1 MKTQTSTRISERRQH
16 GFNLIELMVAITLG
30 FIVVGAVGYLFLGSR
45 QSFRTTDNLSRMQE
59 NARYALET
67 MARDVRMA
75 GYIGCGN
82 LQAMEEEG
90 VNTIANP
97 PVPDLSSGNAIIGE
111 ETGIATPNYRGTT
124 ITRVAGDAVTVIGA
138 FGGGVNL
145 TGNLDTNNANVQI
158 AGNPYGFKA
167 ADVLIVSSCSN
178 ATVFRATGVA
188 AAAGTVTIAHGS
200 GSNTAPKLPGIYDTT
215 ALVMKMEQYTYFIG
229 ENPAGKPALYRAS
242 LTEGTVELVEG
253 VWDMQIEYGV
263 DTTVPMDG
271 AAEEYQTATAV
282 GANWPRV
289 ISARISLLVVGE
301 DNTLTAPQTYTF
313 NGGPIT
319 PAAAAP
325 DRLRLH
331 QVFTTTVGLRNRLP

>member
-1 MKTQTSTRISERRQH
+1 MKTQTSIRISERREH

-82 LQAMEEEG
+82 LESMA

-97 PVPDLSSGNAIIGE
+97 PVPDLSTGNAIIGE
-111 ETGIATPNYRGTT
+111 ESGIATPNYKGG

-145 TGNLDTNNANVQI
+145 MGNVDPSNANIQI
-158 AGNPYGFKA
+158 AGNPYGFEKGDA
-167 ADVLIVSSCSN
+167 LIVSSCTNADVFTATTVSN
-178 ATVFRATGVA
+178 SGGITTVAHANSTNTGNRV
-188 AAAGTVTIAHGS
+188 GNYGS
-200 GSNTAPKLPGIYDTT
+200 TDVL
-215 ALVMKMEQYTYFIG
+215 LKMEQYTYFIG
-229 ENPAGKPALYRAS
+229 ENPAREPALYRAS
-242 LTEGTVELVEG
+242 LTGGTVELVEG

-271 AAEEYQTATAV
+271 AAEDYLTAAEV
-282 GANWPRV
+282 GANWSQV

-313 NGGPIT
+313 NGGPVT

>member
-1 MKTQTSTRISERRQH
+1 MKTQTSTRISERHQL

-82 LQAMEEEG
+82 LQSMA

-97 PVPDLSSGNAIIGE
+97 PVPDLSSGSAITGE
-111 ETGIATPNYRGTT
+111 ESGIAIPNYRGT

-145 TGNLDTNNANVQI
+145 TGNLDPSNANIQI
-158 AGNPYGFKA
+158 AGNPYGFEKGDA
-167 ADVLIVSSCSN
+167 LIVSSCTNADIFTATTVSN
-178 ATVFRATGVA
+178 SGGITTV
-188 AAAGTVTIAHGS
+188 AHA
-200 GSNTAPKLPGIYDTT
+200 SNTNTGNRVGTYGSTDVL
-215 ALVMKMEQYTYFIG
+215 LKMEQYTYFIG
-229 ENPAGKPALYRAS
+229 ENPAGNPALYRAS
-242 LTEGTVELVEG
+242 LTGGTVELVEG

-271 AAEEYQTATAV
+271 AAEDYLTATEV
-282 GANWPRV
+282 GANWSQV

-313 NGGPIT
+313 NGGPVT

>member
-1 MKTQTSTRISERRQH
+1 MKTQTSTRISERRQR
-16 GFNLIELMVAITLG
+16 GFSLIELMVAITLG

-75 GYIGCGN
+75 GYIGCRN
-82 LQAMEEEG
+82 LQTMEEEG
-90 VNTIANP
+90 VNTIENP
-97 PVPDLSSGNAIIGE
+97 PVLDLSSGSAITGE
-111 ETGIATPNYRGTT
+111 ETGIATPNYRGT
-124 ITRVAGDAVTVIGA
+124 ITRVAGDAVTIMGA

-145 TGNLDTNNANVQI
+145 TGNLATNANVQI
-158 AGNPYGFKA
+158 VGNPYGFKKDDA
-167 ADVLIVSSCSN
+167 LIVSSCGN
-178 ATVFRATGVA
+178 ATVFRATSVSASGGIVTVA
-188 AAAGTVTIAHGS
+188 HANNTNTENRLGTYVST
-200 GSNTAPKLPGIYDTT
+200 DV
-215 ALVMKMEQYTYFIG
+215 VMKMEQYTYFIG
-229 ENPAGKPALYRAS
+229 TNPAGNRALYRAS

-263 DTTVPMDG
+263 DTTVLPDG
-271 AAEEYQTATAV
+271 TAEEYQTATAV
-282 GANWPRV
+282 GANWPQV

-319 PAAAAP
+319 PAVAAP